1 VGLVG
6 AFVTNPVKVSVGVLL
21 VALFGTIA
29 LMRMPMQLTPE
40 VQTPTITIET
50 LWPGASPQEVERE
63 IVQEQ
68 EEQLKGVEGLRKMTS
83 ECMDSRGTITLEFAV
98 GTDMSASLLKVNTRL
113 QQVREYP
120 LEAEQPVLATANS
133 SDQPIAWFILRPRV
147 RDREEV
153 AAFAAAHPEHAE
165 ALAPVLRAHNTGL
178 ALRRLQAAAAEE
190 PDLAELLPPKIDINL
205 MRTFAEDV
213 IESRFER
220 VTGVSNSNV
229 FGGREEELQVIVDP
243 QRLASRRITIGDVRT
258 AFRGRNLDTSAGD
271 FWEGKRRYVVRTLGQ
286 FRSPEE
292 VESVLLAR
300 RDGVPVYVRDV
311 AEVRLGHKKADGMVR
326 NFGTDAIAINAQRE
340 TGANVLDVTA
350 GLSAARQELQDGIL
364 KQRGLQLEQVYDETD
379 YIYSAVGLV
388 RQSMLLGGSLTILVL
403 LVFLR
408 SARSTL
414 VIALAIPTSII
425 GTFLLLSLM
434 GRSLNVISLAGMAFA
449 VGMLVD
455 NAVVVLENI
464 YRHYQAGARR
474 FDAAVQGTREV
485 WGAVIAS
492 TLTTL
497 AVFLPILF
505 VEEEAGQLF
514 RDIALAISCSVG
526 LSLIVSVTLIPM
538 ATSRILPS
546 QRKERKPAP
555 AVLRAI
561 GRFFEGIGQ
570 ANAQLIFTV
579 NAWLQQNMWRQA
591 GLVVLLIG
599 GAALGTWAL
608 FPKVEYL
615 PTGNRNL
622 VFGIILPPPGY
633 NLDELV
639 ALGEKIT
646 QDLQPYWD
654 NDVTEEE
661 AHDLDKPA
669 IRDFFFV
676 ARGRQVFL
684 GVRAV
689 DPLRSG
695 ELVPLVYEVAGS
707 LPGTFVVAQQASL
720 FSRGLTAGRSID
732 IEITGPELTRLVSLG
747 SGVMMQVYGQLP
759 GARAFPKP
767 SLDLN
772 NPEVHVVPKW
782 ERAADLQITATD
794 LGYAVDSLVDGAYA
808 GDYFVGGDKIDLV
821 IVGKER
827 FAGRLQDIEDLPIAT
842 PTGHLVPLGAVA
854 DVSLSSGPEQIN
866 HRERERAITI
876 SVTPPPTMALEDA
889 MDRISGGIVA
899 PLVEQGA
906 IGGEYRIALSGTADK
921 LRATWKALR
930 YNLLLAVLITYLLLA
945 ALFESWLYPLVVIL
959 SVPLGAVGGFVGL
972 WILNLFVDQSLDVLT
987 MLGFVVLIGT
997 VVNNPILIVH
1007 QARSNMHEKDMPPN
1021 EAIPA
1026 AVRARVR
1033 PIFMTM
1039 FTTVFGLAPLVL
1051 FPGAGSEL
1059 YRGLGSVLLGG
1070 LAVSTVF
1077 TFFLVPTFFRLAL
1090 NIKHF
1095 SFRRA

>member
-1 VGLVG
+1 VGPVG

-21 VALFGTIA
+21 VALFGGIA

-83 ECMDSRGTITLEFAV
+83 ECMDSRGTISLEFAV
-98 GTDMSASLLKVNTRL
+98 GIDMSAALLKVNTRL

-120 LEAEQPVLATANS
+120 LEAEEPVLSTANS
-133 SDQPIAWFILRPRV
+133 SDQPIAWFILRARV
-147 RDREEV
+147 RDREEI
-153 AAFAAAHPEHAE
+153 AAYAAAHPEFAE

-178 ALRRLQAAAAEE
+178 ALRRLQAAVKEHPE
-190 PDLAELLPPKIDINL
+190 LAELLPPDIDINL

-243 QRLASRRITIGDVRT
+243 QRLASRRLTIGDVRT
-258 AFRGRNLDTSAGD
+258 ALRGRNLDTSAGD

-292 VESVLLAR
+292 VENVLLAR

-311 AEVRLGHKKADGMVR
+311 ADVRLGHKKPDGMVR
-326 NFGTDAIAINAQRE
+326 NFGTDSIAINAQRE

-350 GLSAARQELQDGIL
+350 GLSIARQELQDGIL

-388 RQSMLLGGSLTILVL
+388 RQNILLGGSLTILVL

-526 LSLIVSVTLIPM
+526 LSLIISVTVIPT

-546 QRKERKPAP
+546 QRKEHRPAP
-555 AVLRAI
+555 AFLRAI
-561 GRFFEGIGQ
+561 GGFFAGIGQ
-570 ANAQLIFTV
+570 ANARLIFAI
-579 NAWLQQNMWRQA
+579 NAWLQQNVWRQA
-591 GLVVLLIG
+591 GVVVLLIG

-661 AHDLDKPA
+661 ARDLDYPA

-689 DPLRSG
+689 HPLRSG
-695 ELVPLVYEVAGS
+695 ELVPLVYQVAGS
-707 LPGTFVVAQQASL
+707 LPGTFVIAQQASL
-720 FSRGLTAGRSID
+720 FARGLTAGRSID
-732 IEITGPELTRLVSLG
+732 VEITGPELTRLVALG
-747 SGVMMQVYGQLP
+747 GGVMGQVFAQLP
-759 GARAFPKP
+759 GAVAFPKP
-767 SLDLN
+767 SLDLS

-782 ERAADLQITATD
+782 ELAADLQVTATD
-794 LGYAVDSLVDGAYA
+794 LGYAVDALVDGAYA
-808 GDYFVGGDKIDLV
+808 GDYFVGGDKIDLI

-842 PTGHLVPLGAVA
+842 PTGHLVTLGAVA
-854 DVSLSSGPEQIN
+854 DVSLASGPEQIN

-876 SVTPPPTMALEDA
+876 QVTPPRTMALEEA
-889 MDRISGGIVA
+889 MDRITDGIVA

-906 IGGEYRIALSGTADK
+906 VGGDYRIALSGTADK
-921 LRATWKALR
+921 LRATWRALR
-930 YNLLLAVLITYLLLA
+930 FNLLLAVLITYLLLA

-959 SVPLGAVGGFVGL
+959 SVPLGAVGGFLGL
-972 WILNLFVDQSLDVLT
+972 WILNLFVAQPLDVLT

-997 VVNNPILIVH
+997 VVNNAILIVH
-1007 QARSNMHEKDMPPN
+1007 QSRQNMHDKDMPPN

-1077 TFFLVPTFFRLAL
+1077 TLFLVPTFFRLAL